1 MSDLKGIINNITD
14 NLEQLGQH
22 IESHEQKLE
31 KELQHTQCQL
41 SDAMVTIENNKKLLK
56 QVAEIILNNI

>member
-1 MSDLKGIINNITD
+1 MSDLKGIINNISD
-14 NLEQLGQH
+14 GLEQLAQH

-31 KELQHTQCQL
+31 QELQSTRQQL
-41 SDAMVTIENNKKLLK
+41 SDTLTTIENNKKLLK

>member
-31 KELQHTQCQL
+31 KELQDTQCQL
-41 SDAMVTIENNKKLLK
+41 NNVIVTIENNKNLLK
-56 QVAEIILNNI
+56 QVAELILNNI